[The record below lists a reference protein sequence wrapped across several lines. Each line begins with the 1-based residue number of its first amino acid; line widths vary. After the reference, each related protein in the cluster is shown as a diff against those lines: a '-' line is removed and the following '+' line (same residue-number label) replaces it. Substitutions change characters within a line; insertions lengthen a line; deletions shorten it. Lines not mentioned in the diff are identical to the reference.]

1 MPLVSLLPLL
11 LALASVDTTPPIAPT
26 TVVKVAGELG
36 YVSTAGNSSV
46 QTLSFGD
53 RLSVKSS
60 DLTISQSFNVVYG
73 RNREQVVT
81 SLWRAA
87 LRADVA
93 LRPTLGLYGVLT
105 YERNVFA
112 GLERRLSNTVGV
124 ASQLLKTD
132 RDKAT
137 VEGGFSLTSQRGV
150 AGSGRDFDFLGG
162 RAAGF
167 FSHLL
172 NNKASLSQLV
182 EVLPNFKHAADLRI
196 NTESILSAPITKQ
209 ISVRLSY
216 VVRYDGLPEPGF
228 LTTDRL
234 FVSGMQVSL

>member
-1 MPLVSLLPLL
+1 MPMLSLLPLL
-11 LALASVDTTPPIAPT
+11 LAVAPLDTGTVPT
-26 TVVKVAGELG
+26 ATVIKVAGELG

-53 RLSVKSS
+53 RLSVKSR
-60 DLTISQSFNVVYG
+60 DLTVSQSFNVVHG
-73 RNREQVVT
+73 RNKEQVVT

-87 LRADVA
+87 LRADIA
-93 LRPTLGLYGVLT
+93 LRPTFGLYGVLT

-112 GLERRLSNTVGV
+112 GLERRIGNTVGV

-150 AGSGRDFDFLGG
+150 AGRGRDFDFLGG

-172 NNKASLSQLV
+172 NNKASISQLV
-182 EVLPNFKHAADLRI
+182 EVLPNFKQTADLRI